1 MSKRTTKNQLDN
13 ALEILAENLDPVE
26 YSKVTSVMS
35 LLFVGHQFGMSP
47 DGFEFVNLAI
57 KTKKEHRRKRYK
69 KTLQGNVINLKLKR

>member
-1 MSKRTTKNQLDN
+1 MNKRISKNQLEN
-13 ALEILAENLDPVE
+13 SLEILADNLSPVE

-57 KTKKEHRRKRYK
+57 KIKKNHKKKQYK
-69 KTLQGNVINLKLKR
+69 KTLHGNVINLKLKR

>member
-1 MSKRTTKNQLDN
+1 MNKRISKNQLEKS
-13 ALEILAENLDPVE
+13 LEILADNLNPVE

-57 KTKKEHRRKRYK
+57 KIKKNHKKKQYK
-69 KTLQGNVINLKLKR
+69 KTLHGNVINLKLKR

>member
-13 ALEILAENLDPVE
+13 ALEILAENLDPLE

-35 LLFVGHQFGMSP
+35 LLFVGHQFEMSP

-57 KTKKEHRRKRYK
+57 KIKKEQRKKRYK

>member
-13 ALEILAENLDPVE
+13 ALEILAENLDPLE

-35 LLFVGHQFGMSP
+35 LLFVGHQFEMSP

-57 KTKKEHRRKRYK
+57 KIKKEQSKKRYK